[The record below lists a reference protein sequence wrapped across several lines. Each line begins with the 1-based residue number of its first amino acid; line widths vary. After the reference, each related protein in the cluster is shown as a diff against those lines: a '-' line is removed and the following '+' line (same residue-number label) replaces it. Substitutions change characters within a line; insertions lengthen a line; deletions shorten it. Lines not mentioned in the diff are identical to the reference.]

1 MRSFFT
7 FLTLA
12 SAALAAPFDKR
23 AITWVTVTENV
34 DYVQTLTVVQTVVV
48 YASASP
54 SPDSF
59 VSTSMS
65 SVAPTSTVVYQQDI
79 VSSILSDSST
89 STTLS
94 SVSTSTTST
103 PAVSTT
109 SSSSVQPTPTTPS
122 TSVESTTS
130 SSYVE
135 PQPTTSTA
143 IEPATSTS
151 SVYFEPTPTST
162 YVEPTTTETPTS
174 TYVQPITTE
183 IPTSTYV
190 QPTTTETPTSTY
202 AQPTPSS
209 TAAPSSSISVSTSTH
224 STGTGTYSGDGTFYS
239 TGLGSCGITSADTDY
254 IVAVSYVLMDA
265 NSNGNPNTNPL
276 CGKTI
281 TAYRDTSFVTVTVVD
296 TCRGCAEYDLD
307 FSPSA
312 FEQLGQQSEGRI
324 PITWSWD

>member
-34 DYVQTLTVVQTVVV
+34 DYVQTLTIVQTVVV
-48 YASASP
+48 YATAST
-54 SPDSF
+54 SPVISSTDSV
-59 VSTSMS
+59 VSTSVS
-65 SVAPTSTVVYQQDI
+65 SVAPTSAVVYQLDN
-79 VSSILSDSST
+79 VSSILSGSST
-89 STTLS
+89 STTVS

-103 PAVSTT
+103 PAVTTTT
-109 SSSSVQPTPTTPS
+109 SSTLQPTPTPSS

-135 PQPTTSTA
+135 PQPTTSTS
-143 IEPATSTS
+143 IEPTTSTS
-151 SVYFEPTPTST
+151 SVY
-162 YVEPTTTETPTS
+162 VEP
-174 TYVQPITTE
+174 

-202 AQPTPSS
+202 VQPTTSS
-209 TAAPSSSISVSTSTH
+209 TAAPSSSISIGTSTH
-224 STGTGTYSGDGTFYS
+224 STGTGTGTYSGDGTFYS

-254 IVAVSYVLMDA
+254 IVAVSHVLMDA

-281 TAYRDTSFVTVTVVD
+281 TAYRDTSSVTVTVVD
-296 TCRGCAEYDLD
+296 TCEACAEYDLD
-307 FSPSA
+307 LSPSA
-312 FEQLGQQSEGRI
+312 FDQLGQESEGRI